1 VETLSLPS
9 GDSRPRE
16 PMNKEVDSTRMAA
29 IEPPTT
35 NSPTRGYCA
44 GLDVHQ
50 KTCDIALVDP
60 EGRVV
65 RRWHIKTCPRMLDLF
80 TRELREICGKAP
92 VDLGLEASTAGKAVF
107 LHLRKLGLAIH
118 MGHPRKLESILSSE
132 TKTDRNDAEELAR
145 LLQGH
150 HFPEAF
156 VPTEEME
163 ELRGWV
169 RVRAEQV
176 EKLTRVKQQVHALL
190 VKHHLQH
197 DAARYSDIFGV
208 QALRWLK
215 TVDLISEV
223 DKRQLQVLLEEGALL
238 AQQIVSLTND
248 LARQAAP
255 RKDVELL
262 QSIPGIDYVL
272 ALNLIAEVGDI
283 HRFRNRKRFAGYC
296 GVVPKNRDSGGKV
309 AEHAKVRHGNPRV
322 KWALEIAV
330 QANVLRI
337 RQGRLFRVYEA
348 LKARVGVPKAM
359 MAVAHRLAFVVYG
372 VWKSGTPYKEGNP
385 ASFERKRERLAERAN
400 VETKLPTI
408 SDLVDKLISSPKA
421 SGVVS

>member
-1 VETLSLPS
+1 MSANE
-9 GDSRPRE
+9 
-16 PMNKEVDSTRMAA
+16 M
-29 IEPPTT
+29 PTT
-35 NSPTRGYCA
+35 TSPRRGHCA

-50 KTCDIALVDP
+50 KTCDVALVDP
-60 EGRVV
+60 EGKVA
-65 RRWHIKTCPRMLDLF
+65 RRWHIKTCPQMLDQF
-80 TRELREICGKAP
+80 ARELRALCGPAP

-107 LHLRKLGLAIH
+107 QHLRRLGLAVH
-118 MGHPRKLESILSSE
+118 MGHPRKLEAILSSE

-145 LLQGH
+145 LLQSR
-150 HFPEAF
+150 HFPEAY
-156 VPTEEME
+156 VPSEEME

-169 RVRAEQV
+169 RIRAEQV

-215 TVDLISEV
+215 TVDLVSEA

-238 AQQIVSLTND
+238 AQQIASLTSD

-262 QSIPGIDYVL
+262 QSIPGFDFVL

-283 HRFRNRKRFAGYC
+283 HRFRNRKKFAAYC
-296 GVVPKNRDSGGKV
+296 GVVPKNKDSGGKV
-309 AEHAKVRHGNPRV
+309 AEHAKVRHGNMRA

-330 QANVLRI
+330 QANVLRV
-337 RQGRLFRVYEA
+337 RQGRLFQMFQA

-359 MAVAHRLAFVVYG
+359 MAVAHRMAFVVYG
-372 VWKSGTPYKEGNP
+372 VWKSGKPYEERNP
-385 ASFERKRERLAERAN
+385 DAFEKKRERLAQRARTT
-400 VETKLPTI
+400 VEFPSVAELVEKMLSPATPT
-408 SDLVDKLISSPKA
+408 
-421 SGVVS
+421 GVTS

>member
-1 VETLSLPS
+1 
-9 GDSRPRE
+9 
-16 PMNKEVDSTRMAA
+16 MNKEVDNTRMAE
-29 IEPPTT
+29 IELPTT
-35 NSPTRGYCA
+35 NSPTRGHCA

-60 EGRVV
+60 EGKVV
-65 RRWHIKTCPRMLDLF
+65 RRWHIKTCPQMLDMF
-80 TRELREICGKAP
+80 SRELREISGGTP

-107 LHLRKLGLAIH
+107 LHLRKLGLAVH
-118 MGHPRKLESILSSE
+118 MGHPRKLESILNSE

-145 LLQGH
+145 LLQGR
-150 HFPEAF
+150 HFPESY
-156 VPTEEME
+156 VPTEEIE

-197 DAARYSDIFGV
+197 EAAKYSDIFGV
-208 QALRWLK
+208 QALHWLK
-215 TVDLISEV
+215 TVDLVSEA

-238 AQQIVSLTND
+238 TQQITSLTND

-262 QSIPGIDYVL
+262 QSIPGFDYVL

-283 HRFRNRKRFAGYC
+283 RRFSNRKKFAAYC
-296 GVVPKNRDSGGKV
+296 GVVPKNRDTGGKV
-309 AEHAKVRHGNPRV
+309 ALHAKVRHGNPRV

-337 RQGRLFRVYEA
+337 RQGRLFRIYEA

-359 MAVAHRLAFVVYG
+359 MAVAHRMAFVVFG
-372 VWKSGTPYKEGNP
+372 VWTSGKPYEEGTP
-385 ASFERKRERLAERAN
+385 ASFQRKRERLADHAN
-400 VETKLPTI
+400 AKVTFP
-408 SDLVDKLISSPKA
+408 SMADLVEKMLSP
-421 SGVVS
+421 STHTGVTS

>member
-1 VETLSLPS
+1 MEQ
-9 GDSRPRE
+9 
-16 PMNKEVDSTRMAA
+16 EVDKTRMTAT
-29 IEPPTT
+29 PPATT
-35 NSPTRGYCA
+35 SSPSRGYCA

-65 RRWHIKTCPRMLDLF
+65 RRWHIKTCPQMLDQF
-80 TRELREICGKAP
+80 SRELREICGEAP

-107 LHLRKLGLAIH
+107 QHLRKLGLSVH
-118 MGHPRKLESILSSE
+118 MGHPRKLEAILSSD

-145 LLQGH
+145 LLQGR
-150 HFPEAF
+150 HFPEAY

-176 EKLTRVKQQVHALL
+176 EKLARVKQQVHALL

-197 DAARYSDIFGV
+197 EATKYSDIFGV

-215 TVDLISEV
+215 TIDLVSEA

-238 AQQIVSLTND
+238 AQQITSLTTD

-262 QSIPGIDYVL
+262 QSIPGFDYVL

-283 HRFRNRKRFAGYC
+283 HRFRNRKKFAAYC

-309 AEHAKVRHGNPRV
+309 AEHASVRHGNPRV

-330 QANVLRI
+330 QANILSVRK
-337 RQGRLFRVYEA
+337 GRLFQIYNA

-359 MAVAHRLAFVVYG
+359 MAVAHRLAFIVYG
-372 VWKSGTPYKEGNP
+372 VWKSGKPYEEGNP
-385 ASFERKRERLAERAN
+385 SSFETKRERLAERAKVDVTFPTVDEL
-400 VETKLPTI
+400 VEKL
-408 SDLVDKLISSPKA
+408 LSPSRP
-421 SGVVS
+421 SGVMS